1 MSDTISLEWIGARL
15 RAIQAEQ
22 RTLLTQY
29 ELTRTMLSE
38 VLRLLSERIG
48 NFEALSE
55 ARIERVETRLDGIET
70 RMGGIETR
78 MDGIETRMDGI
89 ETRMDGIETRMGGIE
104 TRMGGIET
112 RMDGM
117 GAQLDRIE
125 GLLRPSS

>member
-48 NFEALSE
+48 NFEALTE
-55 ARIERVETRLDGIET
+55 ACTGRVESRLDGIE
-70 RMGGIETR
+70 RR
-78 MDGIETRMDGI
+78 MDAIGVL
-89 ETRMDGIETRMGGIE
+89 
-104 TRMGGIET
+104 
-112 RMDGM
+112 
-117 GAQLDRIE
+117 LDFAIKFD
-125 GLLRPSS
+125 PAP